1 MANKVDLRAVKD
13 NKGCHVLHAAA
24 AKGHFGV
31 CKFLVEEMA
40 FDVNSTS
47 DEGVTPMLLAAIDG
61 NVPIL
66 RYLLD
71 RGGDPEAPTCRGSMP
86 LHNAVEFGA

>member
-47 DEGVTPMLLAAIDG
+47 DEGECTVIFKIMLHVGKLVDYSNRDG
-61 NVPIL
+61 CFSC
-66 RYLLD
+66 RCD
-71 RGGDPEAPTCRGSMP
+71 ADAPGC
-86 LHNAVEFGA
+86 H